1 MTTAML
7 PKPTISFARRG
18 LTGLLL
24 IAAGLTMCFVFRR
37 SSAWGLEVQQLLFPL
52 ALVLAV
58 GGGNLLS
65 SYMQQ
70 RSFKAMKTELLASA
84 VIVGTLLLSSWT
96 R

>member
-1 MTTAML
+1 ML
-7 PKPTISFARRG
+7 PKPTISFAQRG

-24 IAAGLTMCFVFRR
+24 ITAGLTMCFVFRR
-37 SSAWGLEVQQLLFPL
+37 SSAWGLGVQQLLFPL
-52 ALVLAV
+52 ALVLAI